1 MKLFF
6 NNEQS
11 LTNKQ
16 KIDLLKL
23 AHFSYIMV
31 PKIHLLTQIIKLV
44 SVGDLDA
51 ETNFHFLPQE
61 NYEKRSLDKN
71 EREELHDFLSRYFGN
86 SDDVYWIKLDLY
98 SICGKELA
106 YMQEFKKIQKIF
118 ENQIDQVVTELPV
131 LPENLL

>member
-23 AHFSYIMV
+23 AHFSYIHV

-44 SVGDLDA
+44 SVGDLDG
-51 ETNFHFLPQE
+51 ESNFHFLPQE
-61 NYEKRSLDKN
+61 NYEKKSLDKN
-71 EREELHDFLSRYFGN
+71 
-86 SDDVYWIKLDLY
+86 
-98 SICGKELA
+98 
-106 YMQEFKKIQKIF
+106 
-118 ENQIDQVVTELPV
+118 
-131 LPENLL
+131 